1 MSQEPIHFP
10 FALDERLWFFGGKI
24 AHIPVTSSEDFSTAL
39 DEGMLSLTASEDPGD
54 QWSYFFS
61 PSDIVGIKV
70 NCRLGPGRSTSA
82 HLVAAIAEKLTAIG
96 VPSDRIIAWDR
107 RNADL
112 SECGFQLSTRSGA
125 MRCFGVEDVFEEEIE
140 EAGEIAGR
148 FSLINSRLCTAM
160 ISVPF
165 LRQHPIEG
173 IDGCVHNLFDGLE
186 NAHKLNASVSATI
199 AAEFL
204 SMRPVREK
212 WRLGIME
219 CEGLLMLS
227 ADPVAL
233 DSAGLAQLNRRPEM
247 QGKPQLECSWLETAQ
262 DLGLG
267 LIQ

>member
-1 MSQEPIHFP
+1 MSQEPLHFP
-10 FALDERLWFFGGKI
+10 FALDERLWFFGGKV
-24 AHIPVTSSEDFSTAL
+24 AHIPITSSDDFSTAL
-39 DEGMLSLTASEDPGD
+39 DVGMLALTASDDPVD
-54 QWSYFFS
+54 QWSYFFL

-70 NCRLGPGRSTSA
+70 NCRLGLGRSTSPA
-82 HLVAAIAEKLTAIG
+82 LVAAIAEKLTTIG
-96 VPSDRIIAWDR
+96 VPSDRIIVWDR

-125 MRCFGVEDVFEEEIE
+125 MRCFGVEDVFEEEVE
-140 EAGEIAGR
+140 EAGQIAGR
-148 FSLINSRLCTAM
+148 FSLISSRLCTAM
-160 ISVPF
+160 ISAPF

-173 IDGCVHNLFDGLE
+173 IDGGVHNLFDGLE
-186 NAHKLNASVSATI
+186 NSHKLNASVSATV

-204 SMRPVREK
+204 SIKPVREK
-212 WRLGIME
+212 WRLGILE

-247 QGKPQLECSWLETAQ
+247 QGKPPLECPWLEAAE